1 MQNQADGEGR
11 PMATGKPSSARDH
24 GSDEKIEYDHP
35 IGAGGASR
43 EAAGDVSYDD
53 AAGGEAWNR
62 TLGGNTSAGMARLLA
77 VIAIFILVG
86 ASLFWLVAG

>member
-1 MQNQADGEGR
+1 MQSQANGENR
-11 PMATGKPSSARDH
+11 ARATGKPSSARDH
-24 GSDEKIEYDHP
+24 GSDEKIEYNHP
-35 IGAGGASR
+35 IGEGSASR

-62 TLGGNTSAGMARLLA
+62 ILGGNTSAGMTRLLA
-77 VIAIFILVG
+77 AIAVFILVG